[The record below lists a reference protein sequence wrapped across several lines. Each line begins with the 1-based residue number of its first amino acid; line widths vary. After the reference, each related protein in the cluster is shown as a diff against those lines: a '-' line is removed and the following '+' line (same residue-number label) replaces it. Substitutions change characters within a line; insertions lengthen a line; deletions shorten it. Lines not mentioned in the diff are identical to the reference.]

1 MKINIVE
8 RKINLTDST
17 KEKLENKLSKFDKF
31 FKTDAEATAT
41 FKTQKDKVFL
51 EVCISA
57 GDMLIRAEADDP
69 DAKSAIDK
77 IDDII
82 VGQFRK
88 YKTKLEKKIKTN
100 AYEDNSE
107 LFGNYSLEDEETEF
121 KVVKSKKFFVKPM
134 SVDEAILQMNLIG
147 HQFFVFTNSETE
159 QTCIV
164 YKRKD
169 RNYGL
174 IEVD

>member
-8 RKINLTDST
+8 RKINLNDST
-17 KEKLENKLSKFDKF
+17 KEKLYDKLSKFDKF
-31 FKTDAEATAT
+31 FKEEAEATAT
-41 FKTQKDKVFL
+41 FKTQKDTVYL
-51 EVCISA
+51 EVCLSA
-57 GDMLIRAEADDP
+57 GDMIIRAEADDP

-88 YKTKLEKKIKTN
+88 YKTKLEKKVKN
-100 AYEDNSE
+100 SGYEEIVNYDNNFSE
-107 LFGNYSLEDEETEF
+107 EETEF

-147 HQFFVFTNSETE
+147 HQFFVFTNADTE